1 MSDQLLSYFERELTY
16 IRRALDGFGKD
27 FPEHASSMRLNQ
39 SSQEDPNIS
48 RLIDAVALLTAKTEK
63 RMDEQFP
70 EILQDLFHVLY
81 PGYLQIVP
89 SRRRLISRRQPDCAV
104 QKR

>member
-70 EILQDLFHVLY
+70 RSCRICFTSCIPAICKLCRVM
-81 PGYLQIVP
+81 
-89 SRRRLISRRQPDCAV
+89 RRCRSTLKTTQ
-104 QKR
+104 